1 MDELLP
7 EPLIAQGPLR
17 IDQPPEAGSG
27 DAVIGP
33 PLQPVD
39 RPGPGDIKD

>member
-1 MDELLP
+1 MNELLP

-33 PLQPVD
+33 PFQPVD
-39 RPGPGDIKD
+39 RPGPRDKKC